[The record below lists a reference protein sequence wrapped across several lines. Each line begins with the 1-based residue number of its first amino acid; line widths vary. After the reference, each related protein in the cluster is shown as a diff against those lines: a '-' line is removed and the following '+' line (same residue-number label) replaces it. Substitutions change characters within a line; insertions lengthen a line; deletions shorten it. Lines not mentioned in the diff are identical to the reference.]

1 MIVGHR
7 KGVSAAAAFA
17 ILAGFAACAGV
28 EPELPLAEEGHDDA
42 AVEAAPPSAEDL
54 DGGAADGEAHDADAG
69 EPDDAGV
76 RVCTTDWCDTSL
88 PIPDG
93 GKLTLMD
100 VWVASGTDA
109 WAVSEEGLVLRWNG
123 KSWSVAWD
131 AGVPLYGV
139 LGDHQGAIWL
149 VGGGGAIFR
158 GPGGAG
164 WAPIPSGV
172 TTDLVDICEGAR
184 DAARVRN
191 LSIVG
196 SGGKVLRWT
205 GDVDEDGA
213 PVWSTSD
220 FGEMEQLYSVA
231 CAGFDVWVS
240 GTSMDW
246 ITPGGRLYL
255 SAGGDGPWT
264 PRSVQGTGAFDN
276 YSQYETFSSV
286 WAHDQNN
293 VWLRGGIGILR
304 SAPAADGGA
313 PIWSRLR
320 APLSTNVMRPSDAWG
335 ASADDVWIASSTGRI
350 HHWDGSKL
358 EITLTSKGWD
368 VIENDFHAVHGS
380 GPENVWVVGDNIALR
395 RNVLDA
401 GKN

>member
-7 KGVSAAAAFA
+7 TGVSAAAALA

-28 EPELPLAEEGHDDA
+28 EPELPLAEEGHEDA
-42 AVEAAPPSAEDL
+42 SAEAAAPSVEEL
-54 DGGAADGEAHDADAG
+54 DGGAADGEPADADAS

-76 RVCTTDWCDTSL
+76 PVCTTDWCDTPL

-100 VWVASGTDA
+100 VWVSSGADV

-131 AGVPLYGV
+131 AGVALYGV

-164 WAPIPSGV
+164 WAPVPSGV
-172 TTDLVDICEGAR
+172 TTDLVDICEGTR
-184 DAARVRN
+184 DATRVRN

-220 FGEMEQLYSVA
+220 FGAMEQLYSVA
-231 CAGFDVWVS
+231 CAGVDVWVS
-240 GTSMDW
+240 GTSTDW
-246 ITPGGRLYL
+246 AAPGGRLYL
-255 SAGGDGPWT
+255 NAGGDGPWT
-264 PRSVQGTGAFDN
+264 ARSVRGTAAIDN
-276 YSQYETFSSV
+276 FSQSETFTSV
-286 WAHDQNN
+286 WAHDQDN
-293 VWLRGGIGILR
+293 VWLRGGIGVLR
-304 SAPAADGGA
+304 STPAPDGGA
-313 PIWSRLR
+313 PIWSRVR
-320 APLSTNVMRPSDAWG
+320 AFLTTNVKRPSDAWG
-335 ASADDVWIASSTGRI
+335 ASANDVWIASSTGRI

-380 GPENVWVVGDNIALR
+380 GPENVWVVGNDIALR
-395 RNVLDA
+395 RNVFGA
-401 GKN
+401 GK